1 MPGPRRRHW
10 PCARRGDVALWGSL
24 SGDPMCLP
32 SEDAPLPA
40 LLCTAQPRRWHT
52 GASHGPGKALVFP
65 QGSRS
70 DARGRTGTGLAVP
83 ATLST
88 VLRQRL
94 AAALLGRCRCPAAL
108 SSLWVLETSGLLHRS
123 SHREW
128 AHPAH
133 PRSLD
138 PAEPQGSS
146 LQHPWRSPLPSPA
159 FHQMLGPEDEMAL
172 PTPVPAASLSGSCSG
187 GWIRPRRL
195 NKALPLS
202 GSPRRASPYLAQPP
216 CQEQAGGR
224 RQCRASEGEAVNSSP
239 APAPK
244 PPGTPL
250 PLAKPCQHPSS
261 ILACSPQPGD
271 HPCIAHCCTPN
282 CPVGHSRTS
291 LAPPIRFST
300 PGQGGGGSE
309 HPWGAAAGAGAGR
322 GRRPGGSAEPCYLSA
337 ELRTQ
342 QLTSREQPQLLPR
355 TTLGVC
361 GSV

>member
-32 SEDAPLPA
+32 SQDAPLPA
-40 LLCTAQPRRWHT
+40 LLCTPRPRRWHT

-65 QGSRS
+65 WGSRS
-70 DARGRTGTGLAVP
+70 DAQGRTGTGLAVP
-83 ATLST
+83 AALST
-88 VLRQRL
+88 ALRQHSPT
-94 AAALLGRCRCPAAL
+94 ALPGRCRCPAAP
-108 SSLWVLETSGLLHRS
+108 SSLGVLETSGLLHRS
-123 SHREW
+123 SRQEW

-146 LQHPWRSPLPSPA
+146 LRHPRRSPLPSPA

-224 RQCRASEGEAVNSSP
+224 RQRRASEAEAVNSSP

-250 PLAKPCQHPSS
+250 PLAKPCQHLSS
-261 ILACSPQPGD
+261 IPACSPQPGD
-271 HPCIAHCCTPN
+271 PPCIAHCCTPN
-282 CPVGHSRTS
+282 CPVGHSSTS
-291 LAPPIRFST
+291 FAPPIHFST
-300 PGQGGGGSE
+300 PGRGGGDLSIPGGPQPAQGLGE
-309 HPWGAAAGAGAGR
+309 AGVPGAARSRAICLQS
-322 GRRPGGSAEPCYLSA
+322 SARSN
-337 ELRTQ
+337 
-342 QLTSREQPQLLPR
+342 
-355 TTLGVC
+355 
-361 GSV
+361 